1 MNAINK
7 IMKKQKAEPQPAL
20 PFIIISFLRIKD
32 F

>member
-7 IMKKQKAEPQPAL
+7 IMKRQKAEPQPAL
-20 PFIIISFLRIKD
+20 PFIAILFVRIKD